1 MFSDH
6 RGRSGWTMCPC
17 ILQLGCMGTFVSRSK
32 RFIQASRVAGGDMD
46 VPLATIRLRGLS
58 LPGNVPRR
66 GAPVGPR
73 TEEPDEPSYFME
85 QAVSK
90 RTAHGAKQ
98 TLAELSGVRPADGAD
113 DMERPKRD
121 RPRLA
126 FRPFHA
132 LVAILALSCALC
144 VSLTMLVQQAMHYG
158 AMQRSQTAQSQE
170 QSKQQQS
177 QQTGQEAP
185 QQAPQQTQT
194 TQEPQEQPAEPT
206 QPQSNQIDINTAGL
220 EELQTLKGV
229 GPVTAQRI
237 LDYRARIGRFDSIDQ
252 LLEVKGIGAKTLAK
266 FREQACVR

>member
-90 RTAHGAKQ
+90 RTAHGAKP

-144 VSLTMLVQQAMHYG
+144 ASLTMLVQQAMHSNRAIAG
-158 AMQRSQTAQSQE
+158 AIKATTITADW
-170 QSKQQQS
+170 
-177 QQTGQEAP
+177 TGGSSTGSA
-185 QQAPQQTQT
+185 ANSDDTG
-194 TQEPQEQPAEPT
+194 
-206 QPQSNQIDINTAGL
+206 TAG
-220 EELQTLKGV
+220 
-229 GPVTAQRI
+229 A
-237 LDYRARIGRFDSIDQ
+237 AS
-252 LLEVKGIGAKTLAK
+252 
-266 FREQACVR
+266 